1 MSLCI
6 AYIISFIFFCLV
18 ASKEATVKQKSET
31 PPVVI
36 KNEPKPP
43 VKDEVDSSKPN
54 RPAHVETTPEQK
66 TTVTKDAEPPK
77 KAPKPSEDEVT
88 NFFGKMFKKKSEPAK
103 PASES
108 KDSVDAHQVTAVDLK
123 IDVQPVSRSC
133 KVVRLLFY

>member
-18 ASKEATVKQKSET
+18 AIKEAMVEKKSET

-43 VKDEVDSSKPN
+43 VKEEVDGSKPN
-54 RPAHVETTPEQK
+54 GPAHVETTPEQK
-66 TTVTKDAEPPK
+66 TTVVKDAEPPK

-88 NFFGKMFKKKSEPAK
+88 NFFGKMFKKKSEPVK

-108 KDSVDAHQVTAVDLK
+108 KDSVDAIQVTAVDLK
-123 IDVQPVSRSC
+123 IDVQPVSRS
-133 KVVRLLFY
+133 